1 MTKSPEFP
9 LFVVPALAGYV
20 FSGVGTA
27 RCAVRAAS
35 SGATS
40 AAARPYC
47 DIRSARCT
55 RAGTSQRDVPTTLNA
70 YTSSEVRGHG
80 AEPLAVAPKGQQQT
94 SLGQRPRNIAT
105 QHKP

>member
-27 RCAVRAAS
+27 RCAVRAAY

-40 AAARPYC
+40 AVARPYC

-55 RAGTSQRDVPTTLNA
+55 RAGTSQRDVPTTLNT
-70 YTSSEVRGHG
+70 YFGHSR
-80 AEPLAVAPKGQQQT
+80 APCAL
-94 SLGQRPRNIAT
+94 SRAAIIAFA
-105 QHKP
+105 PEGIRLFA